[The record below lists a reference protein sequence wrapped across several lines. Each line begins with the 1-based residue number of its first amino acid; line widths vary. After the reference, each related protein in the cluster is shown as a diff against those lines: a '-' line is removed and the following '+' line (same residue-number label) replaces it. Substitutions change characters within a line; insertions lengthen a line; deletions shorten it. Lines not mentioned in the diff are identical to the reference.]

1 MHACAIDRAGRP
13 AHDALRL
20 LARPGRR
27 LKMEPSDD
35 PGSRAPL
42 DMDSNTAIDYG

>member
-1 MHACAIDRAGRP
+1 MLLLHTARA
-13 AHDALRL
+13 AHDALR